1 MRPPPPITT
10 RSYPLLPSPKPFRS
24 PREAQAGL
32 EAAEAIVASGGR
44 GVTEVRGCF
53 DEFNLDIELL
63 HSGAPLILEAQRV
76 KAEANPLDADD
87 EAFEATLERTM
98 SNVSHVLLERLAD
111 RLSTGKRTGQSYL
124 RLHFD
129 H

>member
-1 MRPPPPITT
+1 MYYVCILLCVRYDLCFLRIRRPPCST
-10 RSYPLLPSPKPFRS
+10 RTSTLFPYATLFRS
-24 PREAQAGL
+24 
-32 EAAEAIVASGGR
+32 
-44 GVTEVRGCF
+44 
-53 DEFNLDIELL
+53 EFNLDIELL

-87 EAFEATLERTM
+87 EAFEATLARTM

-124 RLHFD
+124 RFHFD